1 MDNIKVGRNKKSDK
15 AKETYERNGGKSQ
28 KHVRIVE
35 ALAETRILG
44 AGAKVSKPKSK
55 WKLILLNLFL
65 HIMLSFCAPQDTLVP
80 ISELRFAALLSFII
94 GMAIGVGIIAS
105 VHLPSK

>member
-55 WKLILLNLFL
+55 
-65 HIMLSFCAPQDTLVP
+65 
-80 ISELRFAALLSFII
+80 
-94 GMAIGVGIIAS
+94 
-105 VHLPSK
+105 